1 MGGSG
6 TGTITV
12 VTTTTGNIT
21 TQRLLRAMMKAIG
34 IVDIG
39 NEPEPEQ
46 YIDALE
52 SVNMMLNT
60 LAAGGLV
67 IHHIIT
73 SSLTMTSGQSSY
85 TIGTGGNFNI
95 IRPNKIVGGFTRDS
109 SLLDSPV
116 RVIDRDQ
123 FNRIGSKSDS
133 GKPTL
138 LYYDP
143 KYPLGTV
150 YFNCKPDYAY
160 TLSLDCLRPMAALTL
175 ADDPFS
181 MPPEYEEFIKWNGA
195 MRIASDYGVA
205 PRADIVKLAND
216 TMNNLTTQPVPM
228 ATFNGVPGVSGSAYN
243 ITSE

>member
-138 LYYDP
+138 LY
-143 KYPLGTV
+143 
-150 YFNCKPDYAY
+150 
-160 TLSLDCLRPMAALTL
+160 M
-175 ADDPFS
+175 
-181 MPPEYEEFIKWNGA
+181 I
-195 MRIASDYGVA
+195 
-205 PRADIVKLAND
+205 
-216 TMNNLTTQPVPM
+216 Q
-228 ATFNGVPGVSGSAYN
+228 N
-243 ITSE
+243 IH